1 MTDTDVLEALAANIS
16 RLMAE
21 QGVSQRKLS
30 ALTDTPLM
38 TINGMVNGR
47 HMPGAGLVHRV
58 AEALGVAV
66 ETLYEATH
74 KKTSRRA

>member
-1 MTDTDVLEALAANIS
+1 MTDTEVLQALSGNIARLMEEKNIS
-16 RLMAE
+16 
-21 QGVSQRKLS
+21 QRRLS
-30 ALTDTPLM
+30 AITGEPLM
-38 TINGMVNGR
+38 TINSVVNGR

-66 ETLYEATH
+66 ETLYHATQ